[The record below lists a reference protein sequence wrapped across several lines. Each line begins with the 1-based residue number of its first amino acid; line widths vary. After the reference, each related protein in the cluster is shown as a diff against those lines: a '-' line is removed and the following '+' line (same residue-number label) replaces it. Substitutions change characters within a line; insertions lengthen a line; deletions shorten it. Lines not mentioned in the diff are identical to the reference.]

1 MGTMKTI
8 FIEVA
13 GLIRAGQEGRAI
25 EALIDYGLEPEL
37 AKETVKGV
45 KKDIRDWAC
54 EATRLHKHLK
64 GLRDNVDSQLFN
76 QR

>member
-8 FIEVA
+8 FVEVA
-13 GLIRAGQEGRAI
+13 GLIRAGQEGQAVKT
-25 EALIDYGLEPEL
+25 LVDYGLEPEL

-45 KKDIRDWAC
+45 KKDIQDWAR
-54 EATRLHKHLK
+54 ETTRLHKHLK